1 LAAVNSSPPRP
12 SFVAPPLAPAER
24 RSRRRLPAV
33 TLDDV
38 ARHARVSTATVSRV
52 LNRKAVVA
60 PEAAARVMQACAEL
74 GYLANGA
81 ARALSSN
88 KTGTIGAV
96 VPTIENAHFARGI
109 AGLQSRLHA
118 AGYTLLLASSF
129 YDPEIELREVRSL
142 LERGID
148 GLMLVGGERHTELER
163 LLDRNIVPC
172 VQTWTLSST
181 RPCVGLNHE
190 AAAARLTDHLLDLG
204 HERLAVIGGA
214 WRQNDRAA
222 DRVSGIR
229 QSLAR
234 RGLAL
239 QAHWFLERPYRI
251 EEGRRGMRELLA
263 STPAPTAVICG
274 NDQLAFGAL
283 IEAQM
288 QGLDVP
294 RDISVA
300 GFNDLDFAAYVTP
313 TLTTVRVAAD
323 EIGRRAGDYLL
334 ARIAAEP
341 AAPFTEIDAELVVR
355 ASTGAAPA
363 VLSSQKT

>member
-1 LAAVNSSPPRP
+1 VSSSPFRP
-12 SFVAPPLAPAER
+12 SSVVPPIQPAER
-24 RSRRRLPAV
+24 RSRQRLPAV
-33 TLDDV
+33 TLTDV
-38 ARHARVSTATVSRV
+38 ARHAGVSTATVSRV

-60 PEAAARVMQACAEL
+60 EEAAARVMQACAEL

-88 KTGTIGAV
+88 KTWTIGAV

-129 YDPEIELREVRSL
+129 YDPEIEWREVRSL
-142 LERGID
+142 LERGVD
-148 GLMLVGGERHTELER
+148 GLMLVGGERHPELDR
-163 LLDRNIVPC
+163 LIDRNIVPC
-172 VQTWTLSST
+172 VQTWTLSAA
-181 RPCVGLNHE
+181 RPCVGLDHE
-190 AAAARLTDHLLDLG
+190 AAAGRLTDHLLDLG
-204 HERLAVIGGA
+204 HERIAVIGGA

-234 RGLAL
+234 RGLTL
-239 QAHWFLERPYRI
+239 QTHWFLERPYRI

-283 IEAQM
+283 IEAQL

-294 RDISVA
+294 GDISVA

-313 TLTTVRVAAD
+313 ALTTVRVAAD

-334 ARIAAEP
+334 ARIAGEP
-341 AAPFTEIDAELVVR
+341 AAPTTEIDAELIVR
-355 ASTGAAPA
+355 ASTGVAPGFKKAAA
-363 VLSSQKT
+363 F